1 MAKSKNKFFVVWK
14 GLKPGIYSSWDE
26 CKDQI
31 HGFEGAQYK
40 GFPNMDEATKAF
52 QSSYWNYIKKTHS
65 DSPSNNA
72 QSALFNLSQQSV
84 QNSLSVDAACSGN
97 PGFMEYRGVC
107 VQTGEEIF
115 HKGPFEDG
123 TNNIGEFLALV
134 HGLALLK
141 QKGLNIPIYT
151 DSKTALAWVRN
162 KKAKTKLEQTSYNT
176 ELFELIARA
185 EKWLLENDYT
195 TQILKWNTEK
205 WGEIP
210 ADFGRK

>member
-14 GLKPGIYSSWDE
+14 GVKPGIYPTWDE
-26 CKDQI
+26 CKAQV

-40 GFPNMDEATKAF
+40 GFTSLEEATKAF
-52 QSSYWNYIKKTHS
+52 QLSYWNFIKKNN
-65 DSPSNNA
+65 SNKPNNTA
-72 QSALFNLSQQSV
+72 QPPLFNLSQQPI
-84 QNSLSVDAACSGN
+84 QDSLSVDAACSGN
-97 PGFMEYRGVC
+97 PGLMEYRGVY
-107 VQTGEEIF
+107 VQTGEEVF
-115 HKGPFEDG
+115 HKGPLEDG

-141 QKGLNIPIYT
+141 QKEVNIPIYT

-162 KKAKTKLEQTSYNT
+162 KKAKTSLEQTPHNA
-176 ELFELIARA
+176 EIFDLIARA
-185 EKWLLENDYT
+185 EKWLLTNEYT